1 MARGSGSFGGGG
13 HSGGSFGGGHSGGG
27 RSFGGRPSSSNSS
40 PRAHTPTPPSHS
52 PNRPIHHTPP
62 ISGGYVAPGRT
73 ILIPAEA
80 AITTII
86 PVITDPFSRSL
97 RKKAMV
103 F

>member
-1 MARGSGSFGGGG
+1 MARGSGSFGGGGGGG

-27 RSFGGRPSSSNSS
+27 RSFGGRPSSSNST

-62 ISGGYVAPGRT
+62 ISGGAQL
-73 ILIPAEA
+73 LIPAEA